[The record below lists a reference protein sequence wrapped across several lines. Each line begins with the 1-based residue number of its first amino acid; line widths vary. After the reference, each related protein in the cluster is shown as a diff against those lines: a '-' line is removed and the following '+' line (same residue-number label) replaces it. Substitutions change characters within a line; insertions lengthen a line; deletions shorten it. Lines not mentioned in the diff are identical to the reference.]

1 MMSRVCSLNLLR
13 IVIAGVYLGMKVPI
27 TNVQQPRSVCLE
39 YFIDLLQPQV

>member
-13 IVIAGVYLGMKVPI
+13 TVIAGLYLGMKVPI
-27 TNVQQPRSVCLE
+27 TNVQQCWSVCLE